1 LLWSTGSGLL
11 GGPSQDRRGLP
22 GDGERGYEQLG
33 RIEARTGLR
42 MIPTSPRS
50 PLRFRT
56 AGFPSVRLQ
65 SWPIRQGLPMIMQR
79 LSVLPA
85 CPSRDQVCLH
95 PSCPPRQHGIPA
107 LCRRPPARWST
118 AMRATYIALLQGPSL
133 RSRFCCPGPSTLN
146 RPHPPHSQAH
156 HNFAVRRLICDA
168 FAVRERL
175 GDPRVVPRFTC
186 SILPSMSSSTSPG
199 SRSLHPSSS
208 FARRTCLRR
217 FGYGSAPPTLANF
230 GAY

>member
-1 LLWSTGSGLL
+1 
-11 GGPSQDRRGLP
+11 
-22 GDGERGYEQLG
+22 
-33 RIEARTGLR
+33 

-65 SWPIRQGLPMIMQR
+65 SWPIRQGLPMIMRR
-79 LSVLPA
+79 LSLLPA

-95 PSCPPRQHGIPA
+95 PSCPPRQHGSPV

-118 AMRATYIALLQGPSL
+118 AMRATYVALLQGPSL
-133 RSRFCCPGPSTLN
+133 RSGFCCPGPSTLN

-175 GDPRVVPRFTC
+175 GNPRVVPRFTC

-199 SRSLHPSSS
+199 SRSLHTSSS
-208 FARRTCLRR
+208 FTRRACLHRRTI
-217 FGYGSAPPTLANF
+217 GSALPTLPDF
-230 GAY
+230 GAYWFTFATTC

>member
-1 LLWSTGSGLL
+1 MTTVATGQFPPAGLSPA
-11 GGPSQDRRGLP
+11 GPAASVAAP
-22 GDGERGYEQLG
+22 
-33 RIEARTGLR
+33 RTGLR

-50 PLRFRT
+50 SLRFRT

-65 SWPIRQGLPMIMQR
+65 SWPIKQGLPMIMRR
-79 LSVLPA
+79 LSLLPA

-95 PSCPPRQHGIPA
+95 PSCPPRQHGSPA

-118 AMRATYIALLQGPSL
+118 AMRAIYIALLQGPSL
-133 RSRFCCPGPSTLN
+133 RSGFCCPGPSTLN

-156 HNFAVRRLICDA
+156 HNFVVRRLICNA

-186 SILPSMSSSTSPG
+186 LILPSMSSSTSPG
-199 SRSLHPSSS
+199 SRSLHLSSS
-208 FARRTCLRR
+208 FARRACLRR
-217 FGYGSAPPTLANF
+217 FGYGSALPTLANF

>member
-1 LLWSTGSGLL
+1 
-11 GGPSQDRRGLP
+11 
-22 GDGERGYEQLG
+22 
-33 RIEARTGLR
+33 
-42 MIPTSPRS
+42 MPTSPRS

-65 SWPIRQGLPMIMQR
+65 SWPIRQGLPMIMR
-79 LSVLPA
+79 WLSLLPA

-95 PSCPPRQHGIPA
+95 PSCPPRQHGSPV

-118 AMRATYIALLQGPSL
+118 AMRATYVALLQGPSL
-133 RSRFCCPGPSTLN
+133 RSGFCCPGPSTLN

-156 HNFAVRRLICDA
+156 HNFVVRRLICDA

-199 SRSLHPSSS
+199 SRSLHTSSS
-208 FARRTCLRR
+208 FTRRTCLRR
-217 FGYGSAPPTLANF
+217 QGSGSALPTL
-230 GAY
+230 